1 MKDDSRN
8 VHTYAS
14 FDDYRRLVESRGS
27 SAARAALDRGNRVIL
42 GLRVENNTRD
52 AMQADDP
59 RTRIDESR
67 AGTGLYND
75 RIMVIWKDRLGIGHV
90 EEFNRANTEPTA
102 QYDVHARGQIR
113 KPRKIQGVDVD
124 GDRSPDLGRLTDGT
138 IEMVAATHDA
148 TRSRFRETG
157 RSKEFALRPSQDAV
171 RSGARRV
178 ERDSNG
184 DGWFTQAD
192 RNGVDRLNDTF
203 KIHPGAISNTGSA
216 GCQTISSD
224 SYDRFV
230 DTIRANPAQTRWQYV
245 LVTVDSTMFK
255 YVQAGR
261 RGGDPVAL
269 DPSGRGLHGAHH
281 PQHALFKSILG
292 KVQEEDRRL
301 GRSSDK
307 RSENLAGAL
316 TLAAYTA
323 GLRQADEF
331 HFNAEGS
338 RAVVVD
344 QPDRA
349 GMARKVTSVDVGE
362 AVNTPIERSEQA
374 LQQATPAVGHT
385 ALQPPMSP
393 RPAAQ
398 PALSR

>member
-1 MKDDSRN
+1 MNRQSDFERF
-8 VHTYAS
+8 AAI
-14 FDDYRRLVESRGS
+14 VESKGDAKARSALARGE
-27 SAARAALDRGNRVIL
+27 RVIL
-42 GLRVENNTRD
+42 GLRVENNTY
-52 AMQADDP
+52 AAADDP
-59 RTRIDESR
+59 ATRRNESR
-67 AGTGLYND
+67 DATGIYND
-75 RIMVIWKDRLGIGHV
+75 RMVVLWRDGEGLGHARVFG
-90 EEFNRANTEPTA
+90 RANTEPTA
-102 QYDVHARGQIR
+102 QYDKHAVGRIPHSR
-113 KPRKIQGVDVD
+113 KVMGRDAD
-124 GDRSPDLGRLTDGT
+124 GDGILDAGRLSDGT
-138 IEMVAATHDA
+138 VEM
-148 TRSRFRETG
+148 G
-157 RSKEFALRPSQDAV
+157 RHVYQGAFALRPTQGAV
-171 RSGARRV
+171 TRGAGRIQ
-178 ERDSNG
+178 RDSNG
-184 DGWFTQAD
+184 DGWFTGSDLKGSDDLD
-192 RNGVDRLNDTF
+192 RSFL
-203 KIHPGAISNTGSA
+203 IHRGSRRNTDSA
-216 GCQTISSD
+216 GCQTVHRDDYSE
-224 SYDRFV
+224 FV
-230 DTIRANPAQTRWQYV
+230 RTVKGDGSQVRWQYV

-307 RSENLAGAL
+307 RSENLGAAL
-316 TLAAYTA
+316 TLAAYKA

-331 HFNAEGS
+331 HFNADGS

-385 ALQPPMSP
+385 ALQPHLSP

>member
-1 MKDDSRN
+1 MTTNMGEGDPRDFE
-8 VHTYAS
+8 TYA
-14 FDDYRRLVESRGS
+14 RLVDRNGN
-27 SAARAALDRGNRVIL
+27 AQARAALARGERVVL
-42 GLRVENNTRD
+42 GLRTENNTFD
-52 AMQADDP
+52 SANQDDP
-59 RTRIDESR
+59 LTRADESR
-67 AGTGLYND
+67 AGTGIYND
-75 RIMVIWKDRLGIGHV
+75 RIVVLWRDREGRGHA
-90 EEFNRANTEPTA
+90 ETFNRANTEPTA
-102 QYDVHARGQIR
+102 QYDVHAYGNIPKSRRMASPNGRERGD
-113 KPRKIQGVDVD
+113 GVDVNGD
-124 GDRSPDLGRLTDGT
+124 GKRDLGRWQDGT
-138 IEMVAATHDA
+138 TALKIRPNKFMGAVALMPTDA
-148 TRSRFRETG
+148 AVSAGKG
-157 RSKEFALRPSQDAV
+157 RV
-171 RSGARRV
+171 N
-178 ERDSNG
+178 RDTNG
-184 DGWFTQAD
+184 DGWFTSAD
-192 RNGVDRLNDTF
+192 ANRVQNLNNTF
-203 KIHPGAISNTGSA
+203 YIHVGSRGNTDSS
-216 GCQTISSD
+216 GCQTIHRDDYPRFID
-224 SYDRFV
+224 S
-230 DTIRANPAQTRWQYV
+230 IRANPAQTRWQYV

-255 YVQAGR
+255 DVQAGR

-301 GRSSDK
+301 GRSSDR

-331 HFNAEGS
+331 HFNADGS

-385 ALQPPMSP
+385 ALQPAMSP